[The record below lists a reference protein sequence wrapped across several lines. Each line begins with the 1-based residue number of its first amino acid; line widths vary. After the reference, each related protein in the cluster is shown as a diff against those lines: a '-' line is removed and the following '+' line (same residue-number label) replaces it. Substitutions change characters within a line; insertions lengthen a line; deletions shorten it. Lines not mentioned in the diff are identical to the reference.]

1 MSFFSDFWI
10 FFEPDQKNGAGKGN
24 TILEMIYR
32 VVIPPSHWK
41 IPINPV
47 FFCRVRNH

>member
-24 TILEMIYR
+24 SILEMIGGWLFHLHIGKY
-32 VVIPPSHWK
+32 P
-41 IPINPV
+41 
-47 FFCRVRNH
+47 